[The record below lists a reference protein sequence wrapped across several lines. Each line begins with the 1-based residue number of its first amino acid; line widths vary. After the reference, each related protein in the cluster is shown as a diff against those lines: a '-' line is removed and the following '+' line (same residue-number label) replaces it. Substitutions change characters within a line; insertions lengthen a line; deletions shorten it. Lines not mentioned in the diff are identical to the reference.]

1 MKSLKNKL
9 IIRKS
14 NLEIYEYIKD
24 SRFIQNSIE
33 VENIRNN
40 ESYIV
45 NKSYIVD
52 KSYFEVLPTLDDFI
66 DKVEL
71 YIDQNFNIICT
82 TQRKQGHCWNYEDLK
97 IDRQK
102 NKNYF
107 ESKDKRKFVPISL
120 RYNWIKID
128 TIYEKRKKIV
138 SHINE
143 IRNNKNR
150 TI

>member
-1 MKSLKNKL
+1 MESLKNKL
-9 IIRKS
+9 IIRNS

-45 NKSYIVD
+45 D
-52 KSYFEVLPTLDDFI
+52 KIYFEVLPTLDDFT

-82 TQRKQGHCWNYEDLK
+82 TQRKQGHCWSYKDLK
-97 IDRQK
+97 INRPE
-102 NKNYF
+102 NRNYF
-107 ESKDKRKFVPISL
+107 ESGDERKFVPISL

-128 TIYEKRKKIV
+128 TIDEKRKKIV
-138 SHINE
+138 SHINK

-150 TI
+150 TT

>member
-1 MKSLKNKL
+1 MESLKNKL

-14 NLEIYEYIKD
+14 NLEIYKYIKD
-24 SRFIQNSIE
+24 SRFTQNSIE

-40 ESYIV
+40 ESYIA

-52 KSYFEVLPTLDDFI
+52 KIYFEVLPTLDDFI

-82 TQRKQGHCWNYEDLK
+82 RQRKRGHCWSYKDLK
-97 IDRQK
+97 IDRQE

-107 ESKDKRKFVPISL
+107 ESEDKRKFVPISL
-120 RYNWIKID
+120 RYNWNKID
-128 TIYEKRKKIV
+128 TIDKKRKKIV

>member
-1 MKSLKNKL
+1 MESLKNKL

-45 NKSYIVD
+45 D
-52 KSYFEVLPTLDDFI
+52 KIYFEVLPTLDDFT

-82 TQRKQGHCWNYEDLK
+82 TQRKQGHCWSYELK
-97 IDRQK
+97 KINRPE

-107 ESKDKRKFVPISL
+107 ESGDKRKFVPISL

-128 TIYEKRKKIV
+128 TIDEKRKKIV

>member
-1 MKSLKNKL
+1 MESLKNKL

-45 NKSYIVD
+45 DEI
-52 KSYFEVLPTLDDFI
+52 YFEVLPTLDDFT
-66 DKVEL
+66 DKAEL
-71 YIDQNFNIICT
+71 YIDKNFNIICT
-82 TQRKQGHCWNYEDLK
+82 TQRKQGHCWSYEDLK
-97 IDRQK
+97 IDRQE

-107 ESKDKRKFVPISL
+107 ESEDKRKFVPISL

-128 TIYEKRKKIV
+128 FTIDEKRKKIV

>member
-1 MKSLKNKL
+1 MESLKNKL

-45 NKSYIVD
+45 D
-52 KSYFEVLPTLDDFI
+52 KIHLEVLPTLDDFI

-82 TQRKQGHCWNYEDLK
+82 TQRKQGHCWSYKDLK
-97 IDRQK
+97 IDRQE
-102 NKNYF
+102 NRNYF

-128 TIYEKRKKIV
+128 TIDEKRKKIV

>member
-1 MKSLKNKL
+1 MESLKNKL

-14 NLEIYEYIKD
+14 NLEIYEYIKN

-33 VENIRNN
+33 AENIRNN
-40 ESYIV
+40 KI
-45 NKSYIVD
+45 YIVD
-52 KSYFEVLPTLDDFI
+52 KIYLEVLPALDDFT
-66 DKVEL
+66 DKAEL

-82 TQRKQGHCWNYEDLK
+82 TQRKQGHCWSYEDLE
-97 IDRQK
+97 IDRQE

-120 RYNWIKID
+120 RYNYIKIN
-128 TIYEKRKKIV
+128 TIDEKRKKIV

>member
-1 MKSLKNKL
+1 MESLKNKL

-40 ESYIV
+40 EI
-45 NKSYIVD
+45 YIVD
-52 KSYFEVLPTLDDFI
+52 KIYFEVLPTLDDFT
-66 DKVEL
+66 DKAEL

-82 TQRKQGHCWNYEDLK
+82 TRRKRGHCWSYEDLK
-97 IDRQK
+97 IDRQE

-107 ESKDKRKFVPISL
+107 ESEDKRKFVPISL

-128 TIYEKRKKIV
+128 TIDEKRKKIV

>member
-1 MKSLKNKL
+1 MENLKNKL
-9 IIRKS
+9 IIRIS
-14 NLEIYEYIKD
+14 NLEIYEYIKG
-24 SRFIQNSIE
+24 SRFFQNSVE

-40 ESYIV
+40 ESYTV
-45 NKSYIVD
+45 NKI
-52 KSYFEVLPTLDDFI
+52 YFEVLQALDDFA
-66 DKVEL
+66 DKAEL

-82 TQRKQGHCWNYEDLK
+82 IQRKQGHCWSSKDLK
-97 IDRQK
+97 IDRPE

-128 TIYEKRKKIV
+128 TIDEKRKKII

-143 IRNNKNR
+143 IRNNQNR

>member
-1 MKSLKNKL
+1 MESLKNKL

-14 NLEIYEYIKD
+14 NLEIYKYIKD
-24 SRFIQNSIE
+24 SRFTQNSIE

-45 NKSYIVD
+45 D
-52 KSYFEVLPTLDDFI
+52 KIYFEVLPTLDDFT
-66 DKVEL
+66 DKTEL

-82 TQRKQGHCWNYEDLK
+82 RQRKRGHCWSYKDLK
-97 IDRQK
+97 IDRQE

-107 ESKDKRKFVPISL
+107 ESEDKRKFVPISL
-120 RYNWIKID
+120 RYNWNKID
-128 TIYEKRKKIV
+128 TIDKKRKKIV